1 MAAFKLK
8 RERDDYNNY
17 TLGLYVYSAV
27 GAVIGAAF
35 GNKKAQYVEEPF
47 TVSAKKREELEN
59 MSEETKMKY
68 VRQLFGQLET
78 MKTNF
83 ETGKKQK
90 ALEEKQKTS

>member
-1 MAAFKLK
+1 MKAYELQQ
-8 RERDDYNNY
+8 ERIDYNNY

-35 GNKKAQYVEEPF
+35 GNKKAKYVDEPF
-47 TVSAKKREELEN
+47 TVSAKKRKEMEN

-78 MKTNF
+78 MQKNF
-83 ETGKKQK
+83 EADKKRK
-90 ALEEKQKTS
+90 AEQEKQKTS